1 MHQNDGP
8 DSVIANRPNRH
19 ERGLYLA
26 KSKNLI
32 SERKRVGGLTRE
44 EKCPARPP
52 RDMEM
57 SLIPF
62 NETLLAHLCGNDE
75 PQWERQRG
83 GGGREGAGEIEVE
96 MEPRLW
102 TGGLMKGEASSGS
115 LEPHCLYTS
124 LFVSKDRQTAQ
135 GTEQFVCLSYQN
147 RMSHH
152 QLCWTG
158 TWNRQH
164 VFVWVCVSMEG
175 RATIQTERRRI
186 LENEV
191 SHFFVITT
199 RI

>member
-1 MHQNDGP
+1 
-8 DSVIANRPNRH
+8 
-19 ERGLYLA
+19 
-26 KSKNLI
+26 
-32 SERKRVGGLTRE
+32 
-44 EKCPARPP
+44 
-52 RDMEM
+52 MEM

-164 VFVWVCVSMEG
+164 AFVWVRVSMCEYVWVWRDELRFRQREEEYWKMKCHISLWSLNAFKCSFLCLFCVTLSLHCTDG
-175 RATIQTERRRI
+175 WW
-186 LENEV
+186 
-191 SHFFVITT
+191 
-199 RI
+199 